1 MTKIKAYTLMEV
13 TVAMLLSAICIGIAY
28 SAYDIIGNYY
38 RTFQQKNEKADALL
52 SIREVL
58 SKDFQKS
65 KLVRSMPDGI
75 LLEQDSVNIN
85 YVFEADHILRQIPSL
100 RTDTFKVVW
109 KDRYVGF
116 EGNEVLEPDTIDLLK
131 LKVTLDQHSLVPLTF
146 YKHYSAQNLFQ

>member
-1 MTKIKAYTLMEV
+1 MKKIKAYTLMEV

-38 RTFQQKNEKADALL
+38 RSFQQKNEKADALL

-65 KLVRSMPDGI
+65 KLVLNTTDGI
-75 LLEQDSVNIN
+75 LLDQDSLSIQ
-85 YVFEADHILRQIPSL
+85 YVFEADQILRKTPSL
-100 RTDTFKVVW
+100 RVDTFKVIW

-116 EGNEVLEPDTIDLLK
+116 EGAEILEPDTIDLLK
-131 LKVTLDQHSLVPLTF
+131 LKITLDQHSLVPLTF

>member
-1 MTKIKAYTLMEV
+1 MKKINAYTLMEV
-13 TVAMLLSAICIGIAY
+13 TVAMLLSAICIAIAY
-28 SAYDIIGNYY
+28 SAFDIIGNYY

-65 KLVRSMPDGI
+65 KLVMNTADGI

-85 YVFEADHILRQIPSL
+85 YVFEADRILRQIPSL

-109 KDRYVGF
+109 KDKYVGF
-116 EGNEVLEPDTIDLLK
+116 EGNEILEPDTIDLLR
-131 LKVTLDQHSLVPLTF
+131 LKITLDQHSLVPLTF

>member
-1 MTKIKAYTLMEV
+1 MKKINAYTLMEV

-28 SAYDIIGNYY
+28 SAFDIIGNYY

-65 KLVRSMPDGI
+65 KLVMNTPDGI

-85 YVFEADHILRQIPSL
+85 YVFEADRILRQIPSL

-109 KDRYVGF
+109 KDKYAGF

-131 LKVTLDQHSLVPLTF
+131 LKITLDQHSLVPLTF

>member
-1 MTKIKAYTLMEV
+1 MKKINAYTLMEV

-28 SAYDIIGNYY
+28 SAFDIIGNYY

-58 SKDFQKS
+58 SKDFQRS
-65 KLVRSMPDGI
+65 KLVMNTADGI
-75 LLEQDSVNIN
+75 LLEQDSVSIN
-85 YVFEADHILRQIPSL
+85 YVFEADRILRQIPSL

-109 KDRYVGF
+109 KDKYVGF